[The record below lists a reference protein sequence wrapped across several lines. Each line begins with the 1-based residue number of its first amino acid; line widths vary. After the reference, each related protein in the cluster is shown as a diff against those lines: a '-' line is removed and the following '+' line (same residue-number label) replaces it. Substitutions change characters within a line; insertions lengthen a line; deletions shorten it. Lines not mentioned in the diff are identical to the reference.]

1 MNECSWREYSKNKGK
16 SKGNLFKTLS
26 DSIAIVQT
34 PLRIVLYKTLLWAQS
49 PDLFS
54 ISQATGSVNA
64 TVMKPIAGKTKDIL
78 MIKKLTIVKGCNIS
92 KFQCGISYW

>member
-1 MNECSWREYSKNKGK
+1 MNAPEGNILKIKGK
-16 SKGNLFKTLS
+16 VKGIFLKPCLTQL
-26 DSIAIVQT
+26 
-34 PLRIVLYKTLLWAQS
+34 PLCKPHSELCFIKHCFWAQS

-92 KFQCGISYW
+92 KFQCGISY